1 MTPRAGD
8 QTQTAAELQLEWHTD
23 PRWAGISRDYT
34 ADEVIRLR
42 GSFTEEYVP
51 ALGALTGNQAVQQVK
66 AGLKAIYL
74 SGWQVAGDAN
84 TSGQTYPDQS
94 LYPFNSVPTV
104 VRCINNALIR
114 ADQVERVEGEKPN
127 QVSRLR
133 PEVTVSA
140 EDLIDIQ
147 SIGGDVTE
155 AGVRSNVSVGI
166 RYIESWL
173 RGVGAAAIDNLM
185 EDAAT
190 AEISRSQIWQ
200 WIHYGVVTREGLTI
214 THTLVESL
222 IREMLDGLERR
233 PTDRFDDA
241 ITVFRQV
248 ALDGEK
254 FPTFLTVGAY
264 AQFLIDEPT
273 EVLKPLSLVS

>member
-1 MTPRAGD
+1 LSGTRILAGRG
-8 QTQTAAELQLEWHTD
+8 AENLWH
-23 PRWAGISRDYT
+23 
-34 ADEVIRLR
+34 LLH
-42 GSFTEEYVP
+42 TEEYVP

-147 SIGGDVTE
+147 SIGGDVTD

-273 EVLKPLSLVS
+273 EVLKPLSLVT